1 MNPKCYQNLK
11 KSDTMKKI
19 LVVDL
24 LAEREAFGKKGVEE
38 IVSHFPEHE
47 VLLWAPHTDDCVDYE
62 FGKRIDSPED
72 SDVIV
77 ITGSRR
83 NVSQWEPWMDDVADL
98 IRTCTVPL
106 YGICFGHQI
115 ICKALGGE
123 VIRADSSSKF
133 ITEVSYNDGTVS
145 KQLFTHQDHVVDSG
159 EMEVVGSAEHCQ
171 IAVCKHPT
179 RQIKTV
185 QYHPEAV
192 HSVLEYSLE
201 CGDMSQNERESFG
214 DGIQDLDVTESLLS
228 P

>member
-1 MNPKCYQNLK
+1 MPRL
-11 KSDTMKKI
+11 

-38 IVSHFPEHE
+38 IVRHFPGHE
-47 VLLWAPHTDDCVDYE
+47 VLLWAPHTYDVRDYQ
-62 FGKRIDSPED
+62 FGKRIDKPEE

-123 VIRADSSSKF
+123 VIRAQENSGF
-133 ITEVSYNDGTVS
+133 IAEVTHNDGTVT

-159 EMEVVGSAEHCQ
+159 EMEVVGSAEHCE

-179 RQIKTV
+179 RPIKTV
-185 QYHPEAV
+185 QFHPEAV
-192 HSVLEYSLE
+192 ETVLEHPLE
-201 CGDMSQNERESFG
+201 CGDMSLEERQLFG
-214 DGIQDLDVTESLLS
+214 NGVQDLDVSSSLLA
-228 P
+228 

>member
-1 MNPKCYQNLK
+1 MPTL
-11 KSDTMKKI
+11 

-38 IVSHFPEHE
+38 IVRHFPGHE
-47 VLLWAPHTDDCVDYE
+47 VLLWAPHTENVRDYQ
-62 FGKRIDSPED
+62 FGKRIDKPEE

-123 VIRADSSSKF
+123 VIRAQENSGF
-133 ITEVSYNDGTVS
+133 IAEVTHNDGTVT
-145 KQLFTHQDHVVDSG
+145 KQLFTHQDHVIDSG
-159 EMEVVGSAEHCQ
+159 EMEVVGSAAHCE
-171 IAVCKHPT
+171 IAAVSYTHLTLPT
-179 RQIKTV
+179 K
-185 QYHPEAV
+185 A
-192 HSVLEYSLE
+192 
-201 CGDMSQNERESFG
+201 
-214 DGIQDLDVTESLLS
+214 
-228 P
+228 

>member
-1 MNPKCYQNLK
+1 
-11 KSDTMKKI
+11 MKKL

-47 VLLWAPHTDDCVDYE
+47 VLLWAPHTDDCVDYQ

-133 ITEVSYNDGTVS
+133 ISEVSYKDGTVT

-159 EMEVVGSAEHCQ
+159 EMEVVGSAEHCK

-201 CGDMSQNERESFG
+201 CGDMSHNERDFFG
-214 DGIQDLDVTESLLS
+214 DGIQDLDVTESLLLT
-228 P
+228 

>member
-1 MNPKCYQNLK
+1 MNKL
-11 KSDTMKKI
+11 

-24 LAEREAFGKKGVEE
+24 LAEREGFGKHGTAE
-38 IVSHFPEHE
+38 IVSHFPNHE
-47 VLLWAPHTDDCVDYE
+47 IFLWAPHTNEAIDY
-62 FGKRIDSPED
+62 GWGVRVDSPID
-72 SDVIV
+72 ADAIV

-83 NVSQWEPWMDDVADL
+83 NVSQWEDWMDDVADL

-123 VIRADSSSKF
+123 VIRADSSSQF
-133 ITEVSYNDGTVS
+133 ISEVSYKDGTVT

-159 EMEVVGSAEHCQ
+159 EMEVVGSAEHCK
-171 IAVCKHPT
+171 IAVCEHPT

-192 HSVLEYSLE
+192 QSVLEYSLE
-201 CGDMSQNERESFG
+201 CGDMSHNERDSFG
-214 DGIQDLDVTESLLS
+214 DGIQDLDVTDSLLLT
-228 P
+228 